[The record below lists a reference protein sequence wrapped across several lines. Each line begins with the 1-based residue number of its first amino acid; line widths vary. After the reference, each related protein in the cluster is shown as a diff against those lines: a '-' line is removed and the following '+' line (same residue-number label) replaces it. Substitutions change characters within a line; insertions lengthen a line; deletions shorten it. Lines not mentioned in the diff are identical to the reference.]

1 MSYSWQGEE
10 ALQRIKAYILKLA
23 EEGDKEV

>member
-10 ALQRIKAYILKLA
+10 ALQRIKAIILRLS
-23 EEGDKEV
+23 EEGEKEV